1 VTRGRR
7 APSLERAVTI
17 SRQPP
22 HPSDEHGREDDWL
35 ADEGGIDW
43 STDPR
48 PHEDEAEWPQQ
59 PESARPAGLVRA
71 PAVRDGTASEAVLR
85 RRRLLAIGAVAVAI
99 VIAIIVAVVAANGG
113 SGGSAE
119 TTVATSVT
127 PQTPAETTTEATTT
141 TTTSGSSAPAEV
153 TVPASGHL
161 SAGDSGSAVETLQ
174 QALKQL
180 GLYDG
185 AVDGDFGQGTSDA
198 VVAFQNAH
206 NLTPDGIVGQATA
219 DAINQALAQSVG

>member
-1 VTRGRR
+1 VVT
-7 APSLERAVTI
+7 S

-22 HPSDEHGREDDWL
+22 NPGDEHGREDDWL

-48 PHEDEAEWPQQ
+48 PYEDDPEWPQQ
-59 PESARPAGLVRA
+59 AERERPAGLVRA
-71 PAVRDGTASEAVLR
+71 PAVHDGSASEAVLR

-119 TTVATSVT
+119 TTVATPVT
-127 PQTPAETTTEATTT
+127 PQTPVETPTDGATTT
-141 TTTSGSSAPAEV
+141 TSASSTAAEV
-153 TVPASGHL
+153 TVPESGHL

-185 AVDGDFGQGTSDA
+185 AVDGDFGQGTEDA

-206 NLTPDGIVGQATA
+206 NLTPDGIVGQETA
-219 DAINQALAQSVG
+219 DAINQALSQSVG

>member
-1 VTRGRR
+1 
-7 APSLERAVTI
+7 
-17 SRQPP
+17 
-22 HPSDEHGREDDWL
+22 
-35 ADEGGIDW
+35 
-43 STDPR
+43 
-48 PHEDEAEWPQQ
+48 
-59 PESARPAGLVRA
+59 
-71 PAVRDGTASEAVLR
+71 
-85 RRRLLAIGAVAVAI
+85 
-99 VIAIIVAVVAANGG
+99 
-113 SGGSAE
+113 
-119 TTVATSVT
+119 VATPVT
-127 PQTPAETTTEATTT
+127 PQTPAETTTEA

-161 SAGDSGSAVETLQ
+161 SAGDSGPAVETLQ

-180 GLYDG
+180 GLYSG

>member
-1 VTRGRR
+1 MIATYWSGVVSRAIWAASGRT
-7 APSLERAVTI
+7 PSG
-17 SRQPP
+17 
-22 HPSDEHGREDDWL
+22 SDVESYIRIQY
-35 ADEGGIDW
+35 GIW
-43 STDPR
+43 TN
-48 PHEDEAEWPQQ
+48 QT
-59 PESARPAGLVRA
+59 
-71 PAVRDGTASEAVLR
+71 TA
-85 RRRLLAIGAVAVAI
+85 
-99 VIAIIVAVVAANGG
+99 
-113 SGGSAE
+113 
-119 TTVATSVT
+119 
-127 PQTPAETTTEATTT
+127 QTTTEATTT
-141 TTTSGSSAPAEV
+141 TSSTPAPAEV
-153 TVPASGHL
+153 TIPAGGNL

>member
-1 VTRGRR
+1 
-7 APSLERAVTI
+7 
-17 SRQPP
+17 
-22 HPSDEHGREDDWL
+22 
-35 ADEGGIDW
+35 
-43 STDPR
+43 
-48 PHEDEAEWPQQ
+48 
-59 PESARPAGLVRA
+59 VRA

-119 TTVATSVT
+119 TTVATPVT
-127 PQTPAETTTEATTT
+127 PQTPAETTTEA

-153 TVPASGHL
+153 TVPASGPL
-161 SAGDSGSAVETLQ
+161 SAGDSGPAVETLQ

-180 GLYDG
+180 GLYNG

>member
-1 VTRGRR
+1 M
-7 APSLERAVTI
+7 
-17 SRQPP
+17 
-22 HPSDEHGREDDWL
+22 
-35 ADEGGIDW
+35 
-43 STDPR
+43 
-48 PHEDEAEWPQQ
+48 
-59 PESARPAGLVRA
+59 RA

-85 RRRLLAIGAVAVAI
+85 RRRLVAIGAVAVAI

-113 SGGSAE
+113 SGGGAN
-119 TTVATSVT
+119 TPVATPVT
-127 PQTPAETTTEATTT
+127 PQTPAETTTQATTT
-141 TTTSGSSAPAEV
+141 TTKSSAPAEV
-153 TVPASGHL
+153 TLPASGHL
-161 SAGDSGSAVETLQ
+161 SAGDSGPAVETLQ

-180 GLYDG
+180 GLYNG

>member
-1 VTRGRR
+1 
-7 APSLERAVTI
+7 
-17 SRQPP
+17 
-22 HPSDEHGREDDWL
+22 
-35 ADEGGIDW
+35 
-43 STDPR
+43 
-48 PHEDEAEWPQQ
+48 
-59 PESARPAGLVRA
+59 
-71 PAVRDGTASEAVLR
+71 
-85 RRRLLAIGAVAVAI
+85 
-99 VIAIIVAVVAANGG
+99 
-113 SGGSAE
+113 
-119 TTVATSVT
+119 VATPVT
-127 PQTPAETTTEATTT
+127 PQTPAETTTEAT

-161 SAGDSGSAVETLQ
+161 SAGDSGPAVETLQ

-180 GLYDG
+180 GLYNG

>member
-1 VTRGRR
+1 M
-7 APSLERAVTI
+7 
-17 SRQPP
+17 
-22 HPSDEHGREDDWL
+22 
-35 ADEGGIDW
+35 
-43 STDPR
+43 
-48 PHEDEAEWPQQ
+48 
-59 PESARPAGLVRA
+59 RA
-71 PAVRDGTASEAVLR
+71 PAVHDGSASEAVLR
-85 RRRLLAIGAVAVAI
+85 RRRLLAIGAVAAAI

-119 TTVATSVT
+119 TTVATPVT
-127 PQTPAETTTEATTT
+127 PQTPVETPTDGATTT
-141 TTTSGSSAPAEV
+141 TTTSASSTTAEV

-161 SAGDSGSAVETLQ
+161 SAGDSGPAVETLQ

-206 NLTPDGIVGQATA
+206 NLTPDGIVGQETA

>member
-1 VTRGRR
+1 M
-7 APSLERAVTI
+7 
-17 SRQPP
+17 
-22 HPSDEHGREDDWL
+22 
-35 ADEGGIDW
+35 
-43 STDPR
+43 
-48 PHEDEAEWPQQ
+48 
-59 PESARPAGLVRA
+59 
-71 PAVRDGTASEAVLR
+71 RDGTASEAVLR

-119 TTVATSVT
+119 TTVATPVT
-127 PQTPAETTTEATTT
+127 PQTPVETPTDGATTT
-141 TTTSGSSAPAEV
+141 TSASSTAAEV

-161 SAGDSGSAVETLQ
+161 SAGDSGPAVETLQ

>member
-48 PHEDEAEWPQQ
+48 PHEDEVEWPQQ
-59 PESARPAGLVRA
+59 SERARPAGLVRA

-119 TTVATSVT
+119 TTVATPVT
-127 PQTPAETTTEATTT
+127 PQTPAETTTEA

-161 SAGDSGSAVETLQ
+161 SAGDSGPAVETLQ

-180 GLYDG
+180 GLYNG

>member
-1 VTRGRR
+1 M
-7 APSLERAVTI
+7 
-17 SRQPP
+17 
-22 HPSDEHGREDDWL
+22 
-35 ADEGGIDW
+35 
-43 STDPR
+43 
-48 PHEDEAEWPQQ
+48 
-59 PESARPAGLVRA
+59 
-71 PAVRDGTASEAVLR
+71 RDGTASEAVLR

-127 PQTPAETTTEATTT
+127 PQTPAETTTEAT